1 MAKKGGTF
9 FSDQYGPLTYL
20 LQIHFLI
27 FDEGFGNF
35 MSCTGRNSFL
45 FKKHVVRIPGTSEP
59 LRPSPSRLISSK
71 WLSPPLLKS
80 CTQWPDYLFSLRHS
94 SFLYHHRKLKN
105 VPMFLLVVQSSH
117 ACITFLQ
124 KKSVF
129 SCPSGKALA
138 MTLPHCCSKEASYVL
153 AYSTAFGF
161 AKLYVLQN
169 MLQQKL

>member
-94 SFLYHHRKLKN
+94 SFLYHHHKLKN

-124 KKSVF
+124 KKCFLLPKWQSLGNDIASLLLKR
-129 SCPSGKALA
+129 SCL
-138 MTLPHCCSKEASYVL
+138 LP
-153 AYSTAFGF
+153 YSTAFGF
-161 AKLYVLQN
+161 ENLYVLQN